1 MTSEKHESALPEERS
16 RTPEE
21 AWSDSLARRAGDGRF
36 GALAEAL
43 PALVIVLDPE
53 LRPIYVN
60 RRWREFYGT
69 TAEVAYAVKWKGL
82 VHPDDLDRVVAA
94 WSASI
99 PRGRPFEAECRLL
112 RRDGETRWHLAR
124 TVPVRDEKGN
134 IKQWC
139 STLTDIDDIKRAEQ
153 ARREFDE
160 RYHALFEAIDEGF
173 AVIELLFDE
182 EMRCRDFAFLET
194 NSSFERHTGF
204 HAALGKTVR
213 QLVPELDDSW
223 FSIYGDVALT
233 GRPHRFDK
241 SVPSLGRWFS
251 VYALRV
257 GAAHERRLAVV
268 FSDVT
273 EQRRR
278 EFALRESEER
288 FRTLA
293 DNIAQLAWMMD
304 AEGVPF
310 WYNQRWYDYTGAVRG
325 EEDVVRGVHPAHAE
339 RVREKLRQCVA
350 SGRPWED
357 TFPLRGMDGQY
368 RWFLARAGPIRNDA
382 GEVVRW
388 FGTHTDITDHRRAQE
403 ALTEADRRKNE
414 FLAVLAHELRNP
426 LAPVRS
432 AADLL
437 SMRGPRDPELQR
449 ASQIIGRQVKHMSRL
464 IDDLLDVSRVARG
477 QIQLRVER
485 CDLAQI
491 VRMTAEDYRSTY
503 DEAGVALHLQVP
515 ATVCVQGD
523 PVRLSQMVGNLL
535 SNAAKFTSKGGRVD
549 VEVGANP
556 TSGQAHVSVTDTGV
570 GIGPSMLERLF
581 VPFSQADTTLDRRQ
595 GGLGLGLALVKSLAT
610 MHGGTV
616 TAESPGLGEGAT
628 FTLRFPLSEQPESES
643 RDLASSPASATE
655 PGRKLRIAVIEDNV
669 DAAEL
674 LQLLLEMMGHEVHV
688 SHDGTSGV
696 ELSKRTRPDVVLSD
710 IGLPGPLDGY
720 GVARTLRAD
729 PTLGAT
735 FLVALSGY
743 GQQED
748 RRRAVEAGFDA
759 HLVKPAQYEDL
770 RGLLATVPTPE

>member
-1 MTSEKHESALPEERS
+1 MKSAKHEPAAPEARSAHLGEPL
-16 RTPEE
+16 
-21 AWSDSLARRAGDGRF
+21 DQLATGGGDDQF
-36 GALAEAL
+36 GVLAEAL
-43 PALVIVLDPE
+43 PALVVVLDPD
-53 LRPIYVN
+53 LKPIYVN

-69 TAEVAYAVKWKGL
+69 TIEAAHAVRYTGL
-82 VHPDDLDRVVAA
+82 VHPDDLAGVGSA
-94 WSASI
+94 WSSSI
-99 PRGRPFEAECRLL
+99 PQGRPFEAECRLL
-112 RRDGETRWHLAR
+112 RRDGETRWHLVR
-124 TVPVRDEKGN
+124 TVPVHDDAGN
-134 IKQWC
+134 VKQWC

-160 RYHALFEAIDEGF
+160 RYHALFGAIDEGF
-173 AVIELLFDE
+173 AIIELLFDE
-182 EMRCRDFAFLET
+182 ETRCRDFTFLET
-194 NSSFERHTGF
+194 NSSFERQTGF
-204 HAALGKTVR
+204 RDVLGVTGR
-213 QLVPELDDSW
+213 ELVPELDDSW
-223 FSIYGDVALT
+223 FRIYGDVALT
-233 GRPHRFDK
+233 GKPHRFDK
-241 SVPSLGRWFS
+241 AVPALGRWFS

-257 GAAHERRLAVV
+257 GAVHERKLAVV

-278 EFALRESEER
+278 ELALRESEER

-304 AEGVPF
+304 AHGVPF
-310 WYNQRWYDYTGAVRG
+310 WYNQRWYDYTGSVQG

-339 RVREKLRQCVA
+339 RVRRKLQQCIA
-350 SGRPWED
+350 SGEPWDD
-357 TFPLRGMDGQY
+357 TFPLQGADGQH
-368 RWFLARAGPIRNDA
+368 RWFLARAGPIHNDA

-388 FGTHTDITDHRRAQE
+388 FGTHTDITEHRRAQE
-403 ALTEADRRKNE
+403 ALTEADRRKDE

-437 SMRGPRDPELQR
+437 SARGSRAPELQR
-449 ASQIIGRQVKHMSRL
+449 ASQIIGRQVNHMSRL

-477 QIQLRVER
+477 QIQLRVEL

-491 VRMTAEDYRSTY
+491 VRTAAEDYQSTF
-503 DEAGVALHLQVP
+503 DETGVALHVLAP
-515 ATVCVQGD
+515 AAVCVRGD
-523 PVRLSQMVGNLL
+523 PVRLSQMVDNLL
-535 SNAAKFTSKGGRVD
+535 SNAAKFTCQGGRVD
-549 VEVGANP
+549 VEVGLDAAAKR
-556 TSGQAHVSVTDTGV
+556 AHVIVRDTGV
-570 GIGPSMLERLF
+570 GIGSSMLERLF
-581 VPFSQADTTLDRRQ
+581 VPFSQADTTLDRRR

-616 TAESPGLGEGAT
+616 TAESPGLGRGAT
-628 FTLRFPLSEQPESES
+628 FALRFPLVDQPEPQEQQ
-643 RDLASSPASATE
+643 RSSSGAGAEETKQ
-655 PGRKLRIAVIEDNV
+655 RRLRITVIEDNV

-688 SHDGTSGV
+688 SYDGTTGV
-696 ELSKRTRPDVVLSD
+696 ELSKQTRPDVVLSD

-748 RRRAVEAGFDA
+748 RRRAAEAGFDA

-770 RGLLATVPTPE
+770 HGLLASVSTSR